1 MRFLISNIL
10 ALFAFLITYILTLFF
25 FFLLNVLAIF
35 IGSQVNDYSFNEHF
49 NLYLVFYFPFIVLLG
64 SVGVVIGEPVLKI
77 TFLNTNKRRLF
88 SLLILGLVYGIFV
101 SALLYLTVDRSL
113 TARDM
118 SDILVFIILSV
129 AGSLTFFVSKVITES
144 LFRKKV
150 V

>member
-10 ALFAFLITYILTLFF
+10 SLFVFLISYILTLFF

-49 NLYLVFYFPFIVLLG
+49 NLYLVIYFPIIVLLAF
-64 SVGVVIGEPVLKI
+64 VGVVIGELVLKI
-77 TFLNTNKRRLF
+77 SFLNTNKRRFF
-88 SLLILGLVYGIFV
+88 SLLILGLVFGIFV
-101 SALLYLTVDRSL
+101 SALLYLIQGRSL
-113 TARDM
+113 ITDDM
-118 SDILVFIILSV
+118 SNILAFIILSV